1 MYIKKSDFFVPSNI
15 QQEFCPLQSFI
26 EGDVIK
32 ALFSYQIEIL
42 KGSTDSFWTLVRGL
56 TAYPKSPVC
65 KAPKFITLHC
75 SSSQNEG
82 KNSIFCKRLR
92 RIPGTRYLSSYLY
105 YLYLFI
111 YLYKTRHLYFL
122 RVVFQVL
129 PTRSKIWKNINII
142 NILFL
147 YVNIYIGRNRNL
159 SPKKNI
165 LYNIYY
171 ILNIFIIYIIYYYIS
186 KYLMYI
192 YIYIYINDNLVI
204 FQFLKIFHVLTMK
217 GKVEQIS

>member
-1 MYIKKSDFFVPSNI
+1 M
-15 QQEFCPLQSFI
+15 
-26 EGDVIK
+26 IK

-42 KGSTDSFWTLVRGL
+42 KGSTDSLWTLVGGF

-92 RIPGTRYLSSYLY
+92 LIPDTRYLSSYLY

-129 PTRSKIWKNINII
+129 PTRSKIWKKQKLISKKIYYNYYKYLVFICKYIYWKKQKFIPKEKYII
-142 NILFL
+142 NT
-147 YVNIYIGRNRNL
+147 IY
-159 SPKKNI
+159 
-165 LYNIYY
+165 
-171 ILNIFIIYIIYYYIS
+171 
-186 KYLMYI
+186 
-192 YIYIYINDNLVI
+192 
-204 FQFLKIFHVLTMK
+204 
-217 GKVEQIS
+217 